1 MKLDEGQLNFFD
13 LLNEYEDDQ
22 GAHVRVRKPV
32 AKRAKKDE
40 TPSMQVKDG
49 TPNKKVVKAPVET
62 GPVKDSLKEP
72 PEKIVI
78 CRVVAE
84 PEKAPQEIKEPPV
97 VKEIPIDKEPPVV
110 KEPIVV
116 EKPKPEKKAKE
127 AVKIVKKVSDT
138 IKEAPVKEAPKAVEE
153 VPVKE
158 APKAVVEDAPV
169 KASSEILFKQCKK
182 CWCFDC
188 KHNSRN
194 EGVPRDLCGNM
205 MPCPACKGCIDEDMA
220 TVCEIGNAKEG
231 CRLRATE
238 EGLVSTEED
247 FE

>member
-40 TPSMQVKDG
+40 APSMQVKDG
-49 TPNKKVVKAPVET
+49 TPNKKVVKASVET
-62 GPVKDSLKEP
+62 GPVKDSLKKP

-78 CRVVAE
+78 CRVDAE

-97 VKEIPIDKEPPVV
+97 VKETPIDKEPPTV

-127 AVKIVKKVSDT
+127 AVKTAKKVSDT
-138 IKEAPVKEAPKAVEE
+138 IKEAPKAVE
-153 VPVKE
+153 K
-158 APKAVVEDAPV
+158 APV
-169 KASSEILFKQCKK
+169 KASSELLFKQCKK

>member
-32 AKRAKKDE
+32 AKRTKKDE
-40 TPSMQVKDG
+40 APSMQVKEG
-49 TPNKKVVKAPVET
+49 IPNPKAIETLEKPAPV
-62 GPVKDSLKEP
+62 KKSSKEP

-78 CRVVAE
+78 CKVEAE
-84 PEKAPQEIKEPPV
+84 PA
-97 VKEIPIDKEPPVV
+97 DKTP
-110 KEPIVV
+110 
-116 EKPKPEKKAKE
+116 
-127 AVKIVKKVSDT
+127 VKK
-138 IKEAPVKEAPKAVEE
+138 KAVEKKTVPIKEEPIKE
-153 VPVKE
+153 VSSAIEELPAVEKTATKE
-158 APKAVVEDAPV
+158 MPKAAPTKV
-169 KASSEILFKQCKK
+169 TLEQLFKQCKK